1 VDGNYFSAMRIPLRA
16 GRYLNES
23 DTADSPKVVVVNE
36 AFVRKF
42 FPGEDPIGKHIDVAW
57 GTHAMSEIV
66 GVVADSRQD
75 TLATPIAPS
84 FYALMQQKPELLQFF
99 GFNLVVRTEM
109 DPMSVF
115 HSISEQV
122 HQLDK
127 NQALA
132 RVKTMDTLV
141 AESLAPRRA
150 PMMLM
155 LVFGAVA
162 LFLAAIGIYGV
173 LSYFVL
179 QRRQEIG
186 VRMALGAARSDVLR
200 LVLQQG
206 AKLIIAGIVIGLAAS
221 FLAARAMA
229 SLLFDVKPTDV
240 PTFIGVSLVLGI
252 LALVACAVPAFR
264 ATQVDPL
271 VVLRNE

>member
-1 VDGNYFSAMRIPLRA
+1 
-16 GRYLNES
+16 
-23 DTADSPKVVVVNE
+23 
-36 AFVRKF
+36 
-42 FPGEDPIGKHIDVAW
+42 
-57 GTHAMSEIV
+57 
-66 GVVADSRQD
+66 
-75 TLATPIAPS
+75 
-84 FYALMQQKPELLQFF
+84 
-99 GFNLVVRTEM
+99 
-109 DPMSVF
+109 
-115 HSISEQV
+115 
-122 HQLDK
+122 
-127 NQALA
+127 
-132 RVKTMDTLV
+132 
-141 AESLAPRRA
+141 
-150 PMMLM
+150 
-155 LVFGAVA
+155 
-162 LFLAAIGIYGV
+162 V

-206 AKLIIAGIVIGLAAS
+206 AKLIVAGIVIGLAAS